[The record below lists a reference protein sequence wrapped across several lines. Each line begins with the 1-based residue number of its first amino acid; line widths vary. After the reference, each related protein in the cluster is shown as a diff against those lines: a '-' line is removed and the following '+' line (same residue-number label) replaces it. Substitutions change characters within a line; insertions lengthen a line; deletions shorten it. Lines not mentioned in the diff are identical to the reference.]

1 MRIAGL
7 VPSVED
13 SEPGCHSRHGQTARE
28 APLTLSAVSFHG
40 EGTGVTNSPTDREKA
55 GLKVIEQLGWGENE
69 GVRELDED
77 LWRIIS
83 EANFGTIWA
92 RPGLSLREREL
103 VCMAVLIALGARGVA
118 IHFKH
123 AHNVGFTDAELK
135 EVVLQTI
142 PYAGLPRA
150 LSAMALLRKVQ
161 QGAPLEL

>member
-1 MRIAGL
+1 MT
-7 VPSVED
+7 D
-13 SEPGCHSRHGQTARE
+13 
-28 APLTLSAVSFHG
+28 
-40 EGTGVTNSPTDREKA
+40 SPTDREKA
-55 GLKVIEQLGWGENE
+55 GLAIIEQLGWGQNE

-123 AHNVGFTDAELK
+123 AHNVGFSEAELK
-135 EVVLQTI
+135 EVILQTI

-150 LSAMALLRKVQ
+150 LSAMALLRKIQ